1 MSETDEE
8 QFMLKKYD
16 LSNPCQRFID
26 EDEFNRIVRAKGILL
41 SLASIETLYI
51 RVLLAFEEFEV
62 FSFKNAIGGYIF
74 QSMGY
79 SNSADSRVRANLKA
93 VNFLNALIAFRD
105 QFPETGNFYS
115 GADCKSQFRQNW
127 NETQKISIEF
137 SFCRH
142 LRNFAQHASE
152 PIETSG
158 QSTSWIED
166 GEIRETTW
174 SWNAD
179 VEAVCSDCTKKKKM
193 SQSDAD
199 RFRGAFGRRC
209 DVSLLFRKVIS
220 DLGEIHDKAR
230 RSLENDFST
239 AKLHIMRSLDSIHT
253 DGEQVP
259 MARVLKLKAG
269 MEVEKIDLF
278 SELVDRAQMLR
289 SSLILRNVHNH
300 YLSNRVRGSG

>member
-1 MSETDEE
+1 
-8 QFMLKKYD
+8 
-16 LSNPCQRFID
+16 
-26 EDEFNRIVRAKGILL
+26 
-41 SLASIETLYI
+41 
-51 RVLLAFEEFEV
+51 
-62 FSFKNAIGGYIF
+62 
-74 QSMGY
+74 
-79 SNSADSRVRANLKA
+79 
-93 VNFLNALIAFRD
+93 
-105 QFPETGNFYS
+105 
-115 GADCKSQFRQNW
+115 
-127 NETQKISIEF
+127 
-137 SFCRH
+137 
-142 LRNFAQHASE
+142 
-152 PIETSG
+152 
-158 QSTSWIED
+158 
-166 GEIRETTW
+166 
-174 SWNAD
+174 
-179 VEAVCSDCTKKKKM
+179 M